1 MKTLELGRG
10 QVAAMM
16 LTLMFM
22 MIFAGAVSAQSKSK
36 KEKLVVTG
44 HVVDQKSDM
53 TMSLITLYKYN
64 FKTQESVYMN
74 QTMVQGN
81 DSFKFKLDYD
91 GEYMIEFAANNGVN
105 KRVMVSTDV
114 AEAYRDTKYK
124 FDFELDINDSSAEEN
139 PMAAAFIYFDPQE
152 TGFNF
157 SAERPLTASLDQ

>member
-1 MKTLELGRG
+1 MKTLDLGRG

-22 MIFAGAVSAQSKSK
+22 MIFVGAVSAQNK
-36 KEKLVVTG
+36 KEKVIVSGQVL
-44 HVVDQKSDM
+44 DQESEL

-64 FKTQESVYMN
+64 FKTQKSVYMD

-81 DSFKFKLDYD
+81 DGFKFKLDYD

-105 KRVMVSTDV
+105 KRVMVSTEI

-124 FDFELDINDSSAEEN
+124 FDFELDINDSKAEEN

-152 TGFNF
+152 SGFNF
-157 SAERPLTASLDQ
+157 SAERPLTASADQ